1 MHTICRIL
9 GESDLFD
16 LKDRATKAQQ
26 TKSVDVGG
34 VEFKIEEKYVQ
45 KDFYSARPH
54 YVFKLID
61 PTGKEASKLILK
73 HFKIGT
79 ATPLEAEQV
88 YTSNDYQRRGLA
100 TFLYLYVSMRLR
112 RPFKKS
118 TTQSEEGASM
128 WKSKLKSAF
137 KKDSGFL

>member
-1 MHTICRIL
+1 MRVVDGIL

-16 LKDRATKAQQ
+16 LKDKATKALQ
-26 TKSVDVGG
+26 TKSVGIGG
-34 VEFKIEEKYVQ
+34 VEFKVEERYVQ
-45 KDFYSARPH
+45 KDLYSARPH

-61 PTGKEASKLILK
+61 PTGKVASDLVLK

-88 YTSNDYQRRGLA
+88 HTSADYLRKGLA

-118 TTQSEEGASM
+118 KTQSEEGRSL

-137 KKDSGFL
+137 SKDSGFL